1 MKDPRPLKSLENK
14 LKAKETSLQRGM
26 EELVSIHFKDR
37 NTLIFSCFP
46 RQGQTL
52 EEIIQDL
59 ARAKLACDKARDEFR
74 DMTALV
80 NVRHKCAVMLGNPS
94 ERPPIAFA

>member
-1 MKDPRPLKSLENK
+1 VKDPRPLKSLENK
-14 LKAKETSLQRGM
+14 LKAKEASLQRGM
-26 EELVSIHFKDR
+26 EELVSF
-37 NTLIFSCFP
+37 CFYRQEHADLWLLL

-59 ARAKLACDKARDEFR
+59 ARAKLACDKAQDEFR

-80 NVRHKCAVMLGNPS
+80 NVRHKCAVILGGPS
-94 ERPPIAFA
+94 EHYP